1 MKLFF
6 IHLLSVLISL
16 VEVAA
21 LLMIHML
28 DFVLLRSSYMCDCEC
43 SKACNKTDEYLD
55 TKNFSCKKCLVGK
68 LVLEREDEILNT
80 IETLF
85 NDKM

>member
-1 MKLFF
+1 
-6 IHLLSVLISL
+6 
-16 VEVAA
+16 
-21 LLMIHML
+21 
-28 DFVLLRSSYMCDCEC
+28 MCDCEC

-80 IETLF
+80 IETLL

>member
-6 IHLLSVLISL
+6 IHLLSVLINL

-21 LLMIHML
+21 L
-28 DFVLLRSSYMCDCEC
+28 
-43 SKACNKTDEYLD
+43 ACKKVDEYLD
-55 TKNFSCKKCLVGK
+55 TKSYSCKKCLIGK
-68 LVLEREDEILNT
+68 LVLEREDKILNA
-80 IETLF
+80 IETLL

>member
-6 IHLLSVLISL
+6 IYLLSVLISL

-28 DFVLLRSSYMCDCEC
+28 EFVLLCSNYMCDCEC

-80 IETLF
+80 IETLL